1 MRVCRLWSK
10 MKMIISKKINNR
22 LLLQMGG
29 RTVPVLQNTLISKMV
44 KIGDL
49 GGVRSNPPDCR
60 IALAYSNQILY
71 NCRSSR
77 TEMIIT
83 SPRQID

>member
-1 MRVCRLWSK
+1 MRVRRLWSK

-29 RTVPVLQNTLISKMV
+29 RTVRVLQVQNTLISKMV

-49 GGVRSNPPDCR
+49 GGVRLNRPD
-60 IALAYSNQILY
+60 AQ
-71 NCRSSR
+71 
-77 TEMIIT
+77 
-83 SPRQID
+83 SPDLQ

>member
-49 GGVRSNPPDCR
+49 GGVRSNPPDAESPWLTVIRFCIIAGQVLVPR
-60 IALAYSNQILY
+60 ICN
-71 NCRSSR
+71 
-77 TEMIIT
+77 M
-83 SPRQID
+83 